1 MFVDTGI
8 YAGKFRE
15 YNNNTD
21 IRTGLTREEILSKNY
36 SIKEYQ
42 LLLRDI
48 EKYNTKYYKKYIK
61 DTFTENELNKLKISS
76 DQKLS
81 NDINALVKNVAI
93 VLNKNKQFI
102 DKYVALIRKCGVF
115 ENKYD
120 LKLTDK
126 DKIKYIE
133 NENKK
138 RLDYIK
144 KLYITKIKKYLSIIK
159 NGISITDNI
168 NIKFVEDDAIL
179 LDLQSDIYNEN
190 IKLEMFLNEDIRKNF
205 MSLTIDYT
213 NDEINSI
220 YGIDNI
226 YNNKYDKIKVYSSFN
241 FKDAANVLLHMVI
254 TQLNRFIVCSL
265 ESYDNKE
272 LVFNEDVY
280 NSNVKN
286 VKCRN
291 ICQFIVVI
299 LEELDSDNEIFN
311 ICSDGTEQIKNS
323 LIQDYYIK
331 KSKLLHKDV
340 DYVSEQYTQLFSKDE
355 EPDDSKE
362 VIEDPLESDTE
373 GVSDEQEVYDLT
385 ETDEAGYSEL
395 SSSTFEIDDD
405 FTKE

>member
-1 MFVDTGI
+1 
-8 YAGKFRE
+8 
-15 YNNNTD
+15 
-21 IRTGLTREEILSKNY
+21 
-36 SIKEYQ
+36 
-42 LLLRDI
+42 
-48 EKYNTKYYKKYIK
+48 
-61 DTFTENELNKLKISS
+61 
-76 DQKLS
+76 
-81 NDINALVKNVAI
+81 
-93 VLNKNKQFI
+93 
-102 DKYVALIRKCGVF
+102 
-115 ENKYD
+115 
-120 LKLTDK
+120 
-126 DKIKYIE
+126 
-133 NENKK
+133 
-138 RLDYIK
+138 
-144 KLYITKIKKYLSIIK
+144 
-159 NGISITDNI
+159 
-168 NIKFVEDDAIL
+168 
-179 LDLQSDIYNEN
+179 
-190 IKLEMFLNEDIRKNF
+190 
-205 MSLTIDYT
+205 
-213 NDEINSI
+213 
-220 YGIDNI
+220 
-226 YNNKYDKIKVYSSFN
+226 
-241 FKDAANVLLHMVI
+241 MVI